1 MRFNPQIGANKE
13 LKFELDDP
21 HAPPVSVK
29 LEFDPSEDINV
40 KLMGIDYE
48 DPKVIS

>member
-1 MRFNPQIGANKE
+1 MRFNPQIEANKE

-21 HAPPVSVK
+21 HVPVSVK
-29 LEFDPSEDINV
+29 MEFDPSEDINV